1 METNEESINLNIFTD
16 KTKSIC
22 LCTATSIFIIVAF
35 IITPLSNFYKT
46 SIIMKLVSLIIMGYI
61 LYLNYGQT
69 ELLRSA
75 SKIADTEQIQS
86 QLNKNIICSYVF
98 TLFIGLLFIFVL
110 KSFFF

>member
-1 METNEESINLNIFTD
+1 MESNEDSFNLIIFTK
-16 KTKSIC
+16 KTKTIC

-46 SIIMKLVSLIIMGYI
+46 SIIMKSSALIIMAYVI
-61 LYLNYGQT
+61 YLNYSQT

-75 SKIADTEQIQS
+75 SLIADTEETKS
-86 QLNKNIICSYVF
+86 QLNKNIICSYIF

-110 KSFFF
+110 KSFF